1 MFLVKITDPKI
12 SQEDAF
18 KLYFNL
24 ITPDITELEK
34 MKGKGKNKRCNILN
48 VLKNLESVLLVFICI
63 TKICHQNRKRVLR
76 REQN

>member
-1 MFLVKITDPKI
+1 MFLVKITAPKT

-34 MKGKGKNKRCNILN
+34 TKGKGKNKRCNILN
-48 VLKNLESVLLVFICI
+48 VLKNLESVFTGVYLHYKDVPS
-63 TKICHQNRKRVLR
+63 
-76 REQN
+76 ES